1 MEMEFDSRKDA
12 ANLAK
17 HGVSLA
23 DAARLDWDT
32 LWAMDDRRR
41 SYGEDRMIGYAL
53 MGDRLFCVVFTDR
66 NGVRRIISLR
76 KANNREIARYAE
88 VSDTP

>member
-1 MEMEFDSRKDA
+1 MEFDSRKDA

-23 DAARLDWDT
+23 EAARLDWDT
-32 LWAMDDRRR
+32 LWAIDDRRR
-41 SYGEDRMIGYAL
+41 LYGEHRMIGYAL
-53 MGDRLFCVVFTDR
+53 LADRLFCVVFTDR
-66 NGVRRIISLR
+66 GSTRRIISLR

-88 VSDTP
+88 VLDTP